1 MSLSRSLAAL
11 GLAAAFALPGQASAD
26 EWPVAVLTI
35 QTLDA
40 FEQADSFSAALRLA
54 VEDVDGWRAAQLEKD
69 YALLVLVNTL
79 GCTDPP
85 DAACEQKMAAE
96 LKVDRLVWGSM
107 KLEGTE
113 VVGDLHLWQANQPGR
128 SVPFRYPANLK
139 TSGDDTLVAI
149 AAKTFL
155 DLVGGPTLGTVVV
168 KANVP
173 SGTVL
178 VDGVEVG
185 KIEEGRA
192 TVQVPPGKRK
202 ISVQAPGYTDMEAV
216 IDVTARESREV
227 ALSANVATASLDA
240 KIPLGF
246 VSLGLGLGAAAG
258 ATWAGISAIQLNDD
272 TARRN
277 ELFLPGEET
286 NGCDGNNTGKRPSA
300 DPAAVD
306 EFCSEKSLSET
317 LQVALWPTAGVLGGL
332 GVVLLAVSDWGGD
345 AQESVATLPFIVLPS
360 VSSNG
365 VFVSVQ
371 GSLD

>member
-1 MSLSRSLAAL
+1 MATLAS
-11 GLAAAFALPGQASAD
+11 PGRASAD

-54 VEDVDGWRAAQLEKD
+54 IEDAEGWRTAQLEKD

-85 DAACEQKMAAE
+85 DTACEQKMAAE

-113 VVGDLHLWQANQPGR
+113 VVGDLHLYQANEPGKA
-128 SVPFRYPANLK
+128 VPFRYPANLK
-139 TSGDDTLVAI
+139 TAGDDTLVSI
-149 AAKTFL
+149 AAKTFVEL
-155 DLVGGPTLGTVVV
+155 TGGPPLGTVTV
-168 KANVP
+168 KASVP
-173 SGTVL
+173 SGVVL

-185 KIEEGRA
+185 KIESGRA
-192 TVQVPPGKRK
+192 TIQVAPGKRK

-216 IDVTARESREV
+216 IDVTARDSREV
-227 ALSANVATASLDA
+227 SLSANVATPSIDL

-258 ATWAGISAIQLNDD
+258 ATWAGITAIQLNGD
-272 TARRN
+272 TTRRDA
-277 ELFLPGEET
+277 LFLPGED
-286 NGCDGNNTGKRPSA
+286 NDGCDGNNTGARDDANPA
-300 DPAAVD
+300 DVSD
-306 EFCSEKSLSET
+306 FCSEKSLAET

-332 GVVLLAVSDWGGD
+332 GIVLLAMSDWGGG
-345 AQESVATLPFIVLPS
+345 AEVSVASLPFLVVPS

-365 VFVSVQ
+365 AFLSVH

>member
-1 MSLSRSLAAL
+1 MSLSRTLASLGLVAAL
-11 GLAAAFALPGQASAD
+11 GLPGRASAD

-40 FEQADSFSAALRLA
+40 FEQADSFSAAIRLA
-54 VEDVDGWRAAQLEKD
+54 VEDAQGWRTAQLEKD

-85 DAACEQKMAAE
+85 DTACEQKMAAE

-113 VVGDLHLWQANQPGR
+113 IVGDLHLYQANEPGKA
-128 SVPFRYPANLK
+128 VPFRYPANLK
-139 TSGDDTLVAI
+139 TAGDDSLVAI
-149 AAKTFL
+149 AAKTFVEL
-155 DLVGGPTLGTVVV
+155 TGGPPVGTVIV
-168 KANVP
+168 KASVP
-173 SGTVL
+173 SGVVL

-185 KIEEGRA
+185 KIESGRA
-192 TVQVPPGKRK
+192 TVQVAPGKRK

-216 IDVTARESREV
+216 IDVTARDSREV
-227 ALSANVATASLDA
+227 SLSANVATPSLDL

-258 ATWAGISAIQLNDD
+258 ATWAGVTALQLNDD
-272 TARRN
+272 ERRS
-277 ELFLPGEET
+277 LFPPEDQTEDACSV
-286 NGCDGNNTGKRPSA
+286 NDGKDYG
-300 DPAAVD
+300 DAAG
-306 EFCSEKSLSET
+306 EFCSEASLAET

-332 GVVLLAVSDWGGD
+332 GVVLLAISDWGGD
-345 AQESVATLPFIVLPS
+345 AKQTVASLPFIVVPS

-365 VFVSVQ
+365 AFFSVQ